1 MLETVM
7 ATASN
12 SAHLLVVD
20 DEPMIRELLC
30 SYLEDSGYACHASG
44 SVDEALA
51 RLSEGDIDLIISDLH
66 MPGRTGL
73 ELLEAVGARFPRTAF
88 LMATAAPDTKMA
100 VQAMRNGAADFL
112 VKPLDLKQVLA
123 TVQEALAR
131 RRQRSEAEQHLL
143 EMERLLDER
152 TQQLGFALRQVQQAS
167 AETLQALAMALDV
180 RARDVA
186 GHSLRVS
193 RYGVELAARM
203 GYSAQE
209 LARIEHASYLHDI
222 GKLGIPDAI
231 LNKPAALNPSELE
244 IMRSHVQIGF
254 DLVTQVHSLASA
266 ADLVL
271 AHQEH
276 YDGKGYPRGLAGDEI
291 PRDARIFAVADA
303 FDAMTSDRPYRRAL
317 SFAEAHREI
326 VRQSGRQFDPAVVE
340 AFLSVPMERW
350 LELQRET
357 GHHPAVQQA
366 ASA

>member
-1 MLETVM
+1 MSLNPSGLPPL
-7 ATASN
+7 APH
-12 SAHLLVVD
+12 SARLLVVD

-30 SYLEDSGYACHASG
+30 SYLGDSGFACDASA

-51 RLSEGDIDLIISDLH
+51 RLSQGGIDLVISDLH

-73 ELLEAVGARFPRTAF
+73 ELLQAMGERFPHTAF
-88 LMATAAPDTKMA
+88 LMATAAPDTKVA

-123 TVQEALAR
+123 TVRDALAR
-131 RRQRSEAEQHLL
+131 QRQRSESEQHVAD
-143 EMERLLDER
+143 MERLLDER
-152 TQQLGFALRQVQQAS
+152 TQQLGFALHQVRQAS

-203 GYSAQE
+203 GYNPEE

-231 LNKPAALNPSELE
+231 LNKPSALTASELE
-244 IMRSHVQIGF
+244 IMRTHVQIGF
-254 DLVTQVHSLASA
+254 ELVTQVQSLAPA

-276 YDGKGYPRGLAGDEI
+276 FDGNGYPRGLAGEEI

-317 SFAEAHREI
+317 SFDEARTEI
-326 VRQSGRQFDPAVVE
+326 MRQSGRQFDPAVVA
-340 AFLSVPMERW
+340 AFLDIPRQRW
-350 LELQRET
+350 LELQ
-357 GHHPAVQQA
+357 H
-366 ASA
+366 SAGTDPRAITA